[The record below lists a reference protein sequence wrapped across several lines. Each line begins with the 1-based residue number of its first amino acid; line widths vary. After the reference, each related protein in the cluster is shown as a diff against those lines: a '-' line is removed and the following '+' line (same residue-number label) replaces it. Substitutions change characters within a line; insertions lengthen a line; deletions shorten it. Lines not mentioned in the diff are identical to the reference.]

1 MVLSLLL
8 DFPEASGES
17 FAGLSDVF
25 TRFDPLPSVGG
36 FFSRPLERDE
46 EDPEDDPEDE
56 EEEEEEE
63 EESLGRGRGRGERFS
78 VSIHLREHE
87 KNYDFASAS
96 KIPVASTF
104 ALTFLPLAFFR
115 TAPFILRH

>member
-25 TRFDPLPSVGG
+25 TRFDPLPSLGC

-46 EDPEDDPEDE
+46 EEPEDDPEDE

-63 EESLGRGRGRGERFS
+63 DESLGRGRGRGERFS
-78 VSIHLREHE
+78 VSIFCMPARTRE
-87 KNYDFASAS
+87 K
-96 KIPVASTF
+96 
-104 ALTFLPLAFFR
+104 L
-115 TAPFILRH
+115 